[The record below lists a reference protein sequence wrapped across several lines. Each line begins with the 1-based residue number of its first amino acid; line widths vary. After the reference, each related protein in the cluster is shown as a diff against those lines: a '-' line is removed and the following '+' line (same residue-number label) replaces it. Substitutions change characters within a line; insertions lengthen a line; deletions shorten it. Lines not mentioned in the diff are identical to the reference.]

1 MAKINW
7 IFTNQTTSNTFTT
20 SVLSANYMYLRQS
33 YKDYF
38 AGSNLV
44 ITIKNQNNEAAG
56 FSLNDRIYLNN
67 LDSSSNNCWNQNY
80 WVNEI
85 EFNDYPGNTGLS
97 TATIICQDWLARS
110 ARVLGGGISL
120 PATTTCNQINYFA
133 SNSGFNGPLPADM
146 FVGSNV
152 GQSSVPAVVW
162 TDSVVNKIQINQL
175 TENAD
180 VQLKLATINLI
191 PRGTQYVSNYKF
203 GASTG
208 TNTLAYQTFKRIN
221 AGQSLINYVETT
233 SGLGTV
239 TASNATSTT
248 AYGEYAENV
257 TTADANLTQ
266 QTGLAEWRANTQADP
281 LATRFEFTLL
291 DLANSTAVLDNWI
304 YYFKNFGGYYYQLS
318 YRVPG
323 AVGDTTILVKI
334 EGINISMTLSN
345 TVYTVFASPF
355 NYYAEFILDDSVF
368 GVLGGGGI
376 VYNQAEITYDE
387 SGWIYNDS
395 NADDTASRL
404 GW

>member
-7 IFTNQTTSNTFTT
+7 IFTNETTSNTFTT

-67 LDSSSNNCWNQNY
+67 LDGVGNSCWNQNY

-97 TATIICQDWLARS
+97 TATIVCQDWLARS

-120 PATTTCNQINYFA
+120 PATTTCQQISYFS

-146 FVGSNV
+146 FVATNV
-152 GQSSVPAVVW
+152 GVSSVPAVVW
-162 TDSVVNKIQINQL
+162 NDSVINKIQINQL

-180 VQLKLATINLI
+180 VQLKGAALGLI
-191 PRGTQYVSNYKF
+191 PRGTQFISNYKF
-203 GASTG
+203 SSTTGA
-208 TNTLAYQTFKRIN
+208 NTLAYQTFKRIR
-221 AGQSLINYVETT
+221 AGQSLINYEETNST
-233 SGLGTV
+233 LGTV

-248 AYGEYAENV
+248 VYGKYAESV
-257 TTADANLTQ
+257 TSANSTVAQQQGLT
-266 QTGLAEWRANTQADP
+266 EWRATSQADP
-281 LATRFEFTLL
+281 LLTRFEFTIL
-291 DLANSTAVLDNWI
+291 DLANSSAVLDDWI
-304 YYFKNFGGYYYQLS
+304 YYLKNIGGYYYNLTF
-318 YRVPG
+318 RVPG
-323 AVGDTTILVKI
+323 AGSNTTVNVKI
-334 EGINISMTLSN
+334 EGINISMTPSS
-345 TVYTVFASPF
+345 TVYTVFASPYD
-355 NYYAEFILDDSVF
+355 YYAEFILNNTDF
-368 GVLGGGGI
+368 GIL
-376 VYNQAEITYDE
+376 
-387 SGWIYNDS
+387 
-395 NADDTASRL
+395 DTSRL